1 MNGQRIHIGTS
12 GWHYDH
18 WKGAFY
24 PDSLPRTNYLEYY
37 AENFD
42 TLEINNSF
50 YQMPQEKTL
59 LQWRNLVNDQ
69 FIFSIKASRYITHI
83 KKLKDGKQ
91 IIPPFLKKVEALGNR
106 LGPVLFQL
114 PPQWRYNLERLNS
127 FLKALSPNFRYAFE
141 FRDSSWFNPRTYDA
155 LSMYNASFCI
165 YQVANRTTPQ
175 ELTADFVYIRFHGP
189 KGSNQGKYDPAVL
202 SQWADRLIAWAGGG
216 KEIFC
221 YFDNDESGFAAQDAG
236 QLQQILNARYGQM
249 AAFGSRKEFQ
259 KSYVGTRDVP

>member
-1 MNGQRIHIGTS
+1 MNGQQIHIGTS

-18 WKGAFY
+18 WKGSFY
-24 PDSLPRTNYLEYY
+24 PETLPRTNYLEYY
-37 AENFD
+37 ADNFH

-59 LQWRNLVNDQ
+59 VQWRNSVRDE

-91 IIPPFLKKVEALGNR
+91 IIPPFLKKVEVLGSR

-127 FLKALSPNFRYAFE
+127 FLKALPTGSRYAFE

-155 LSMYNASFCI
+155 LAMHNAGFCI
-165 YQVANRTTPQ
+165 YSVANRTTPQ
-175 ELTADFVYIRFHGP
+175 EVTADFIYIRLHGT
-189 KGSNQGKYDPAVL
+189 KGSNQGKYDEAVL
-202 SQWADRLIAWAGGG
+202 EQWADRVFDWAGIG

-221 YFDNDESGFAAQDAG
+221 YFDNDESGYAAQDAAK
-236 QLQQILNARYGQM
+236 LQEMINTRYAQIAD
-249 AAFGSRKEFQ
+249 FGRGKPIQ
-259 KSYVGTRDVP
+259 KTYIGNRDLQ